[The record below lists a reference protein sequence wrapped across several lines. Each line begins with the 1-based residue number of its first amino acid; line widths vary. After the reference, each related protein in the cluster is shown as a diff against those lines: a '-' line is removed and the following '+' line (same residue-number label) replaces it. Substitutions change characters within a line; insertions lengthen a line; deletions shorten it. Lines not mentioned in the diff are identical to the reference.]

1 MQQELNAIK
10 HKPIIISSIC
20 NRSRSGS
27 FVDVVAAGMQLR
39 QLLVLRAP
47 RGVHARGQEDL
58 HDIFV

>member
-39 QLLVLRAP
+39 QLWVLQAP

>member
-39 QLLVLRAP
+39 QLPPLQSPQGVL
-47 RGVHARGQEDL
+47 GEGQGDL
-58 HDIFV
+58 QDIVG